1 MLIIMHALNVIT
13 SRVLLVLHRD
23 LLSFLWLDI
32 SLGLNVNTSLLIAW
46 LSSDGECMR
55 DDHLVCVFSYIFDLL
70 PFLLPDPFLY
80 IPVRELWSNQIV
92 KRKKG

>member
-55 DDHLVCVFSYIFDLL
+55 DDHLVCVFFYIFDLL

-80 IPVRELWSNQIV
+80 FPVRELWSNQIV